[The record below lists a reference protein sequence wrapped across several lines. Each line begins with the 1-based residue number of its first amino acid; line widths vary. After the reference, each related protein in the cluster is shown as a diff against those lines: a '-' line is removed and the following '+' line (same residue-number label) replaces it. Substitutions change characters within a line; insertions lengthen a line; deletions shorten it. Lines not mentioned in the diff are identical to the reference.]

1 MLSPRYIF
9 IGGGAI
15 APLAP
20 PGIDA
25 TVSVEILPIATQQCI
40 DTTCMTG
47 PEEIEVMKLEGY
59 SRAMRNTYVQ
69 STYMTRSSSYHCP
82 IGPCHEQ
89 FLHCGLRKFRHNKS
103 SV

>member
-1 MLSPRYIF
+1 MAICGAIF
-9 IGGGAI
+9 CSSAKALRGRKDTVAQVYFYWGGAI

-40 DTTCMTG
+40 DTTCTTG

-59 SRAMRNTYVQ
+59 SRAMCNKYVQ
-69 STYMTRSSSYHCP
+69 STMTRSSCFHCP
-82 IGPCHEQ
+82 IGP
-89 FLHCGLRKFRHNKS
+89 
-103 SV
+103 